1 MIRDLRFQLVLGCFV
16 LSGLAGLIYQT
27 AWSQQFAF
35 VFGTS
40 ELAVATVLA
49 AYMAGLMAGA
59 HLSGRFLHRLKRPL
73 WVYGVLEL
81 GIAISALAVPF
92 GLRVAQKL
100 QGVWLADPQL
110 SGGTSETGSAF
121 FYLISAF
128 VILFVPTALM
138 GATLPILA
146 RHAVREDRHIGPRIG
161 LLYGANTAGAA
172 AGALSA
178 AFFFLPWLG
187 LGLTV
192 WIAVGLNAAV
202 FGFALLLEKSAAD
215 HDPAQA
221 DGSADLDDA
230 PTIAL
235 DPAPSGRWI
244 LPVILVSGI
253 VSFCWEV
260 LWTRL
265 LSHLLGGSIYAF
277 GLMLATFLVG
287 IAVGSTVASRWADSP
302 ERARA
307 GFALSQ
313 LAIALTSFG
322 AFLMVD
328 RLPDLLGDPVGQL
341 LHASLASSATLLPGA
356 IFIGATFPFAVRILT
371 ARAAETGQASARV
384 YAWNTFGA
392 IVGAVGA
399 GFFLLPAL
407 EIAGTARAA
416 IATSALLALISAS
429 IHRPL
434 RSAVLVGAVSL
445 LTWIAVFPPSTPW
458 NVLRSS
464 PLSGRLVEGEVAFF
478 SVGRSSTVL
487 LSEQPGLWRLSTN
500 GLPESAITPKGARQ
514 GAFSIARWLSMLP
527 VISRPD
533 TESALIIGLGAGI
546 TAAAVPASVD
556 EVHVVELEPE
566 VVRANRVLAD
576 LRAHD
581 PLSDPRL
588 TLHINDARSLLH
600 LSRRTF
606 DVIVS
611 QPSHPWTAGASHLF
625 TQEFFELVHSRLE
638 PSGAFVQWI
647 GLRFLDEDLLR
658 SLLATLNEVFPYVEV
673 FQPPPGG
680 ALLFLA
686 GEQPLTRPEDFQRGY
701 ASNRDSWWLLGHPSA
716 ESVLAAR
723 RLDADASRAL
733 GAGAPISR
741 DLRNLFRTESAKA
754 MRAPLGRRSLDE
766 LLRDE
771 DPLLARAREGRL
783 KHPLFFVRTLIQRKS
798 FQRAGALADA
808 LVDETD
814 RRTAQAL
821 LWLQNQRQPQAR
833 RALAQILRTHPQAEE
848 ALAALLLM
856 EGQAV
861 IQGRRPGLEARI
873 AEMGGDATTVTEGWR
888 HSALGDRIG
897 LESLEAD
904 LASIAPESPFFQAS
918 TKLRIHWRQISGRP
932 EMASEALHLLDG
944 LLAMELR
951 PNLKLLH
958 RARLAVDAED
968 YLAATASYHEL
979 LRAKPKAQTARKVL
993 GVLRQTDPRIR
1004 PAISYPELEAAFAQL
1019 AAADPSP

>member
-59 HLSGRFLHRLKRPL
+59 HFSGLFLHRLERPL
-73 WVYGVLEL
+73 LVYAILEL

-92 GLRVAQKL
+92 GLNIAQKL
-100 QGVWLADPQL
+100 QGAWLADAQL

-146 RHAVREDRHIGPRIG
+146 RHAVREDRHIGSRIG

-172 AGALSA
+172 AGALTA
-178 AFFFLPWLG
+178 AFLFLPWLG

-202 FGFALLLEKSAAD
+202 FGLALLLERKAAD
-215 HDPAQA
+215 QIPTQA
-221 DGSADLDDA
+221 DTTDDSP
-230 PTIAL
+230 PTVAL
-235 DPAPSGRWI
+235 DPAPAGRWI

-302 ERARA
+302 ERARV
-307 GFALSQ
+307 GFAFSQ
-313 LAIALTSFG
+313 LAIAITSLG
-322 AFLMVD
+322 AFLMVE
-328 RLPDLLGDPVGQL
+328 RLPGLLGDPVGKL
-341 LHASLASSATLLPGA
+341 LHASLASAATLLPGA
-356 IFIGATFPFAVRILT
+356 LFIGATFPFAVRILT
-371 ARAAETGQASARV
+371 ARAEETGQASAKV

-392 IVGAVGA
+392 IVGAVGT

-407 EIAGTARAA
+407 EIDGTAQAA
-416 IATSALLALISAS
+416 IATSALLAVISAS
-429 IHRPL
+429 VHRPL
-434 RSAVLVGAVSL
+434 RTVVLAGAVLL
-445 LTWIAVFPPSTPW
+445 LAWVAVFPPATPW
-458 NVLRSS
+458 SVLRSS
-464 PLSGRLVEGEVAFF
+464 PLSGRQIEGEVAFF

-487 LSEQPGLWRLSTN
+487 LSEQPGLWRLTTN
-500 GLPESAITPKGARQ
+500 GLPESAITAKGARQ

-527 VISRPD
+527 VMSRPD
-533 TESALIIGLGAGI
+533 SESALVIGLGAGI

-566 VVRANRVLAD
+566 VVKANRTLAGIRD
-576 LRAHD
+576 AD
-581 PLSDPRL
+581 PLADPRL

-625 TQEFFELVHSRLE
+625 TREFFELVQSRLE

-686 GEQPLTRPEDFQRGY
+686 GEQPLTLPEDLRRGY
-701 ASNRDSWWLLGHPSA
+701 ASNQDAWWLLGYTSA
-716 ESVLAAR
+716 ESVLTAR
-723 RLDADASRAL
+723 RLDAATSRTFGADA
-733 GAGAPISR
+733 PVSR
-741 DLRNLFRTESAKA
+741 DLRNLFRTRSAKA

-766 LLRDE
+766 LLRNE
-771 DPLLARAREGRL
+771 DPLLAQAREGRL
-783 KHPLFFVRTLIQRKS
+783 KNPLFFVRALIQRKS

-808 LVDETD
+808 LIDETD

-821 LWLQNQRQPQAR
+821 LLLHNQRRPQAR
-833 RALAQILRTHPQAEE
+833 RALSQILRTNPQAEE

-861 IQGRRPGLEARI
+861 IQGRRPGLEARV
-873 AEMGGDATTVTEGWR
+873 AESGGDALVVTEGWR
-888 HSALGDRIG
+888 LSALGDRLG
-897 LESLEAD
+897 LEGLEAG
-904 LASIAPESPFFQAS
+904 LASIAPASPFFNAATQ
-918 TKLRIHWRQISGRP
+918 LRIRWRQASGRP
-932 EMASEALHLLDG
+932 DLAAEALHLFDG

-958 RARLAVDAED
+958 RARLATAAGD
-968 YLAATASYHEL
+968 YLSAKASYHEL
-979 LRAKPKAQTARKVL
+979 LRAKPKAQTAQKVL
-993 GVLRQTDPRIR
+993 GVLRQVDPKDHQAIDY
-1004 PAISYPELEAAFAQL
+1004 PALEAAFARL
-1019 AAADPSP
+1019 AATEPES